1 MSAAANPS
9 TATNSASATS
19 ALATVAPTGR
29 GSSSTAAAL
38 IDPALERAL
47 ADVVAKEAALLDA
60 GRFDDWLTL
69 YADDG
74 RYWVPLQG
82 AAQVDP
88 MSHNSL
94 AYEDRLLLTLRVER
108 LKNPRAHSQ
117 QPRSRCQ
124 HVLQRSALVDGAGR
138 DGSGHELRTPF
149 LYVES
154 RDGEQVL
161 LTGCFRHWLVE
172 VDGTWKIR
180 LKRVDLLDA
189 DRPLPAIQLFI

>member
-1 MSAAANPS
+1 MNPVVAAPS
-9 TATNSASATS
+9 VATARQPASVDA
-19 ALATVAPTGR
+19 
-29 GSSSTAAAL
+29 
-38 IDPALERAL
+38 ALEREL
-47 ADVVAKEAALLDA
+47 ADFVAMEAALLDA
-60 GRFDDWLTL
+60 GRHDEWLAL
-69 YADDG
+69 FADDG

-88 MSHNSL
+88 ISHNSL

-124 HVLQRSALVDGAGR
+124 HVLQRSIAVESTDAAADGY
-138 DGSGHELRTPF
+138 ELRTPF

-154 RDGEQVL
+154 RDHEPVM
-161 LTGCFRHWLVE
+161 LTGSYRHVLVA
-172 VDGTWKIR
+172 VDGAWKIR

-189 DRPLPAIQLFI
+189 DRSLPAIQLFI